1 VVPPKKKYV
10 ICRSMTTPAEFV
22 MDQSPF
28 RPTPF
33 DRNLLH
39 RPGRKDA
46 AVGAGG
52 LAVGGDPHLAV
63 RDDPRAAGPALVGL
77 LVTDWPRFVHG
88 TPLMGF
94 RTSSPLESS
103 LWHDD
108 NSAGTKTPCARGG
121 RPGLRH
127 IEYPRVRKRL
137 APSISTTLD
146 NGSPRS
152 PRFPA
157 ATR

>member
-108 NSAGTKTPCARGG
+108 NSAGTKTPWRAR
-121 RPGLRH
+121 RTPWTPAHR
-127 IEYPRVRKRL
+127 ISARAES
-137 APSISTTLD
+137 PSSED
-146 NGSPRS
+146 QHNS
-152 PRFPA
+152 
-157 ATR
+157 